1 MISAEEL
8 QKEMEKFYQWADA
21 LARQEVTPEEEE
33 EWRRLEKQSN
43 MSK

>member
-1 MISAEEL
+1 VISAEEL
-8 QKEMEKFYQWADA
+8 KKEMEKYYQWLD
-21 LARQEVTPEEEE
+21 RFNKPEVTPEEEE

>member
-1 MISAEEL
+1 VINAEEL
-8 QKEMEKFYQWADA
+8 KKEMEKYYQW
-21 LARQEVTPEEEE
+21 LNGLNQPEVTPEEEE

>member
-1 MISAEEL
+1 VSLEEL
-8 QKEMEKFYQWADA
+8 KKELGKFYQWMDC
-21 LARQEVTPEEEE
+21 LIKETPTPEEEE

>member
-1 MISAEEL
+1 MISVEEL
-8 QKEMEKFYQWADA
+8 KKEMEKYYQWLDK
-21 LARQEVTPEEEE
+21 LDEPEVTPEEEE

>member
-1 MISAEEL
+1 VSLEEL
-8 QKEMEKFYQWADA
+8 KKELSKFYQWIDS
-21 LARQEVTPEEEE
+21 LAKEEVNQEEEE